1 MANEKSCGV
10 IIVDNDKVLLVKQKK
25 SGYFNF
31 PKGHMENLET
41 EVETAIREVKEETN
55 LDVKIDES
63 KRFEISY
70 EIKEGVLKTVVY
82 FLGVITGGYI
92 SAQESEISDIIWVEI
107 DKVEDLLVFDNL
119 KTLWRDVCK
128 HL

>member
-1 MANEKSCGV
+1 MVNEKSCGV

-31 PKGHMENLET
+31 PKGHMDDLET

-70 EIKEGVLKTVVY
+70 ELKNGVLKTVVY
-82 FLGVITGGYI
+82 FLGTIIGGYI
-92 SAQESEISDIIWVEI
+92 SEQESEISDIIWVEI
-107 DKVEDLLVFDNL
+107 DKVEDLLSFDNL
-119 KTLWRDVCK
+119 KVLWRDVCK

>member
-1 MANEKSCGV
+1 MVNEKSCGV
-10 IIVDNDKVLLVKQKK
+10 IIVDSGKVLLVKQKK

-31 PKGHMENLET
+31 PKGHMDDLET

-70 EIKEGVLKTVVY
+70 ELKNGVLKTVVY

-92 SAQESEISDIIWVEI
+92 SALESEISDIIWVEI
-107 DKVEDLLVFDNL
+107 DKVEDLLSFDNL
-119 KTLWRDVCK
+119 KVLWCDVCK
-128 HL
+128 YL

>member
-1 MANEKSCGV
+1 MVNEKSCGV
-10 IIVDNDKVLLVKQKK
+10 IIVDGGKVFLVKQKK

-31 PKGHMENLET
+31 PKGHMEDLET

-70 EIKEGVLKTVVY
+70 ELKNGVLKTVVY

-92 SAQESEISDIIWVEI
+92 SALESEISDIIWVEI
-107 DKVEDLLVFDNL
+107 DKVEDLLSFDNL
-119 KTLWRDVCK
+119 KVLWCDVCK

>member
-70 EIKEGVLKTVVY
+70 EIKNGVLKTVVY
-82 FLGVITGGYI
+82 FLGTIIGGYI
-92 SAQESEISDIIWVEI
+92 CAQESEISDIIWVEI
-107 DKVEDLLVFDNL
+107 DKVEDLLGFDNL
-119 KTLWRDVCK
+119 KVLWRKVCK
-128 HL
+128 YL